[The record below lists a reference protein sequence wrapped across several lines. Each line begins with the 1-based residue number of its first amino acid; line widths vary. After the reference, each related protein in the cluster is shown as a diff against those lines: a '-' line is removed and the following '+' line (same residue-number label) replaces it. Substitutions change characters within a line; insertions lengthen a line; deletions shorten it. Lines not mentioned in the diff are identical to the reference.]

1 MTASLTPLETK
12 TGKEALPLHTVDYR
26 TTEGTV
32 IGSVELD
39 KSVFSLPVNISL
51 LHQVVVAQLAARR
64 SGTQS
69 TRTRAEVKGGSA
81 KPFRQKGTGSA
92 RQGSIRAPHFTGGG
106 VALGPKPR
114 SYDMRTPKKMVKQAL
129 AVALSDR
136 AASERIVVINEWNFV
151 VPKTKEAV
159 AALDNL
165 GVSGKILLVITRED
179 ETALR
184 SFANLGYAVTI
195 PRDQLTAYD
204 VLGSDYVIFTK
215 DTLLG
220 DCQITEKAKTTP
232 SKAESAAKKTTKAKV
247 AKAEGVVAD
256 DDVVAED
263 IVKADEEI

>member
-1 MTASLTPLETK
+1 MSASLKSSVANTK
-12 TGKEALPLHTVDYR
+12 EESLPLRTVDYK
-26 TTEGTV
+26 TTKGTV

-39 KSVFSLPVNISL
+39 KSVFSLPANIAL
-51 LHQVVVAQLAARR
+51 LHQVVVAQLASRR

-69 TRTRAEVKGGSA
+69 TKTRSEVKGGSA

-159 AALDNL
+159 ASLESL
-165 GVSGKILLVITRED
+165 GVSGKVLLVVTREE
-179 ETALR
+179 ETAIR
-184 SFANLGYAVTI
+184 SFSNLQYAVTI

-204 VLGSDYVIFTK
+204 VLASDYVVFTK

-220 DCQITEKAKTTP
+220 DCRITEKTKSAPAK
-232 SKAESAAKKTTKAKV
+232 SESAVKKTTKAK
-247 AKAEGVVAD
+247 AAQPASEEESAAAEV
-256 DDVVAED
+256 DVKTDED
-263 IVKADEEI
+263 N